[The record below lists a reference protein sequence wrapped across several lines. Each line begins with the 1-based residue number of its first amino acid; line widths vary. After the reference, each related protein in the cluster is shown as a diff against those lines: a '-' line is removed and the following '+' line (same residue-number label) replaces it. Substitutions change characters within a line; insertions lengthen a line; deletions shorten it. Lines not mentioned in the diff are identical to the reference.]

1 MLEFIV
7 AFLVGVG
14 IIIIGVINIKG
25 NISMMHKYHR
35 KRVSEED
42 RIPFGK
48 QVGLGSIIMGA
59 SVCVA
64 SVISAIEFYT
74 KITVLTWISTGVL
87 VVGFAIGLVLIFR
100 AMIKYNKGVF

>member
-14 IIIIGVINIKG
+14 IIIIGAINIKG

-35 KRVSEED
+35 KRVSED

-59 SVCVA
+59 SACVA